1 MTFDHLVRQWGASE
15 LAERAAQDLFFNVRS
30 LAPAL
35 SRLRLFAAFSGCLPH
50 EDSGPSFE
58 GDVELHSEE
67 ALAFYLR
74 AVATFHRVR
83 GEAGPSVGTGGDAA
97 GGGLGT
103 GGEGGSGGG
112 VVKGGDGNDE
122 LKM

>member
-1 MTFDHLVRQWGASE
+1 MTFDHLVRQWGTPE

-74 AVATFHRVR
+74 AVAAFHRV
-83 GEAGPSVGTGGDAA
+83 GGQAGPAVGTGGDAA
-97 GGGLGT
+97 GGG
-103 GGEGGSGGG
+103 GSGD
-112 VVKGGDGNDE
+112 VAAKGGHGNDE
-122 LKM
+122 LKA